1 MAYLHCHICKWE
13 QDDFWDENYNPIT
26 FLENSYKDIL
36 FNESLD
42 EVFQVDR
49 YIGNDIEGW
58 KHYSSKITKRQN
70 IISSLKRAIEAIDNM
85 IWRTQEEFERKNP
98 KRIYPNCG
106 KQTLNID

>member
-42 EVFQVDR
+42 EVVQIDT
-49 YIGNDIEGW
+49 YTGNGVEGR
-58 KHYSSKITKRQN
+58 KHYISKITKRQDIIFSLRKAIKN
-70 IISSLKRAIEAIDNM
+70 INNM
-85 IWRTQEEFERKNP
+85 VWRTQEEFERKNP